1 MRDPGNEVEEKSRIT
16 KNVDVHFFP
25 YVKMTVKNDRKQN
38 SPEMLTKQVVTPSN
52 SNAFLIA
59 R

>member
-1 MRDPGNEVEEKSRIT
+1 MT

-25 YVKMTVKNDRKQN
+25 YVKMTVKNDSKQN
-38 SPEMLTKQVVTPSN
+38 SPEMLTKQVVIPSN